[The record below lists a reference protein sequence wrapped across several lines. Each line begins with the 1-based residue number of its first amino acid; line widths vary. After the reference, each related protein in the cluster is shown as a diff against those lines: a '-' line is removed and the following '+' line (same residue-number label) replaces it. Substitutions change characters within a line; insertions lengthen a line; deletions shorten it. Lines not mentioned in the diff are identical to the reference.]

1 MHVQVMNT
9 SGGITGRF
17 SIELNSLE
25 NSAVWVGADDA
36 PQNRLPNNT
45 AVLSKEYRV
54 ADALT
59 SGNTDSGHSDNVTLR
74 AILVLEPAFT
84 GAAPGFGWEANAPKP
99 LAPKT
104 FTLLGWKTDGTAL
117 PPSEPRPR
125 RIELVGDS
133 ISAGYGARG
142 NAALH
147 NKSLAS
153 NLDRALC
160 PVNDRTSG
168 IAGTGTANYI
178 WRIAEHFNAD
188 LALLAWSGKGMFRNC
203 CDPGEKMPAYWRQT
217 LGGGNHTANWDHSR
231 FVPDVMV
238 INLGTNDA
246 PSGAA
251 GICPNKN
258 FSDAT
263 TAFVL
268 NAARVY
274 RNPLLPVFLAQGPMN
289 CGEQLRI
296 ALSESIL
303 AIKNGGGNA
312 HYLNL
317 CGPKCDGCGGHPGQV
332 AHAAMAQLAIP
343 QISAIMGW

>member
-1 MHVQVMNT
+1 MFFKC
-9 SGGITGRF
+9 R
-17 SIELNSLE
+17 
-25 NSAVWVGADDA
+25 VGADDA

-45 AVLSKEYRV
+45 AVLSRDYRV

-59 SGNTDSGHSDNVTLR
+59 SGNTNSGNKDNVTLR

-84 GAAPGFGWEANAPKP
+84 GAAPGGGWEANAPKP

-104 FTLLGWKTDGTAL
+104 FTLVGWKTDGTAL

-160 PVNDRTSG
+160 PVNDQTSG
-168 IAGTGTANYI
+168 ITGTGTSNFI

-217 LGGGNHTANWDHSR
+217 LGGGNHTADWDHSR

-238 INLGTNDA
+238 IIRHHGMMALIASDCVWLITIGRLCVGDQ
-246 PSGAA
+246 PRHERRPERSSGDLSEQKLHGCNHCLRAQRGEGLPQPDAA
-251 GICPNKN
+251 GLRGAR
-258 FSDAT
+258 SD
-263 TAFVL
+263 
-268 NAARVY
+268 
-274 RNPLLPVFLAQGPMN
+274 
-289 CGEQLRI
+289 ELR
-296 ALSESIL
+296 
-303 AIKNGGGNA
+303 GGGK
-312 HYLNL
+312 HEHIITVLSH
-317 CGPKCDGCGGHPGQV
+317 C
-332 AHAAMAQLAIP
+332 
-343 QISAIMGW
+343 